1 MELTKTQKEY
11 IQDIVDL
18 VNSNKN
24 LDIFNELVSP
34 NNIYVAFCFLSTG
47 KIFSKYH
54 TAPRNILEVNG
65 CKSPEI
71 DILMK
76 SILQGIIVGFV
87 NIKKI
92 LFTDTSYEEGV
103 RKLILWK
110 ASVDEMLN
118 RYPYLL
124 STYCQFAALYYNAYG
139 CYLAEIKQDVEQA
152 QSNFLLGA
160 LYQLIELSS
169 LIYKKNAL
177 VIKQWINKGLGTIY
191 NYNLICSNCNQ
202 IHYFSSKI
210 RLSFILSFIC
220 SYFLAFYDNDV
231 FSNSI
236 YKGWLQ
242 HIHDFLSYIIYEN
255 KEKDIIPFLISWRSK
270 FESCFCED
278 MLNGQK
284 PDSFKPVLEELIVN
298 IGYFESID
306 DLSDAIYADL

>member
-1 MELTKTQKEY
+1 MELTKAQEEY

-18 VNSNKN
+18 VNANRN
-24 LDIFNELVSP
+24 LDIFNEWVSP
-34 NNIYVAFCFLSTG
+34 TNIYVAFCFLSTG

-103 RKLILWK
+103 RKLTLWK
-110 ASVDEMLN
+110 ASLDEMLN

-169 LIYKKNAL
+169 LIYKKM
-177 VIKQWINKGLGTIY
+177 
-191 NYNLICSNCNQ
+191 
-202 IHYFSSKI
+202 
-210 RLSFILSFIC
+210 R
-220 SYFLAFYDNDV
+220 
-231 FSNSI
+231 
-236 YKGWLQ
+236 WL
-242 HIHDFLSYIIYEN
+242 
-255 KEKDIIPFLISWRSK
+255 
-270 FESCFCED
+270 
-278 MLNGQK
+278 
-284 PDSFKPVLEELIVN
+284 
-298 IGYFESID
+298 
-306 DLSDAIYADL
+306 

>member
-1 MELTKTQKEY
+1 MELTKAQEEY

-18 VNSNKN
+18 VNANRN
-24 LDIFNELVSP
+24 LDIFNEWVSP
-34 NNIYVAFCFLSTG
+34 TNIYVAFCFLSTG

-54 TAPRNILEVNG
+54 TATRNILEVNG

-103 RKLILWK
+103 RKLTLWK
-110 ASVDEMLN
+110 ASLDEMLN

-177 VIKQWINKGLGTIY
+177 VIKPWINKGLGTIY

-202 IHYFSSKI
+202 IHYFSGS
-210 RLSFILSFIC
+210 
-220 SYFLAFYDNDV
+220 
-231 FSNSI
+231 
-236 YKGWLQ
+236 
-242 HIHDFLSYIIYEN
+242 
-255 KEKDIIPFLISWRSK
+255 
-270 FESCFCED
+270 
-278 MLNGQK
+278 
-284 PDSFKPVLEELIVN
+284 VN
-298 IGYFESID
+298 NFV
-306 DLSDAIYADL
+306 